1 MRVCGK
7 NVFNE
12 LNIKTIRKVYI
23 ADNFKEKN
31 EVSIALLGLDDPGFI
46 CPSPN
51 SLQKLCEQTNK
62 KLNKIKYVMLIWIQ
76 NQWML

>member
-23 ADNFKEKN
+23 ADNFKDK
-31 EVSIALLGLDDPGFI
+31 SII
-46 CPSPN
+46 
-51 SLQKLCEQTNK
+51 E
-62 KLNKIKYVMLIWIQ
+62 KIKQ
-76 NQWML
+76 NKNTLC